1 MATISDFLIRVRVEG
16 QQLVDKLIS
25 STNKVEK
32 GMDSASTS
40 TNKFGAAVKNVGKDM
55 AGAVATG
62 NLFADSVL
70 GALKTLGPLAGG
82 VATAA
87 GAFALLGLK
96 AINIADQLGDLSDAT
111 GVSAGRLLNFKQS
124 IIEAGGNSETFEK
137 VIAKLNVK
145 LGEAAQ
151 GNEKVRKTFKDL
163 GVSLGDANGDIRSTD
178 DLLPE
183 IIAALKQIPD
193 PAIRAATAV
202 EILGKEAAKID
213 WSKVSAGKDAITDA
227 QVQALAKYRDEID
240 KLANSIER
248 NLITAFGRLAEEIN
262 KNGVLKGLFT
272 GGLVAPAESIGDWIT
287 YQAIKMTQGAE
298 AADKFA
304 AAQANMSKEVR
315 EFKNLSP
322 QAQQEYLKYLDTLK
336 KGQAPL
342 PPGMKPSEA
351 GAGRGNVNPTGQL
364 KITDQGLQAIANAQ
378 AQTKALK
385 ETNAEALKY
394 QQQLNDTIGMQQFQ
408 GDIERSTLA
417 IEKERATK
425 VAELQKQIET
435 ETNNKE
441 RDQRVTAAI
450 TNELRK
456 QIADT
461 NANAEAMKKAKA
473 DEITKLQQQK
483 DLIADIMLLN
493 EHLVND
499 VQLKQLANQ
508 NALIGLYG
516 DELKEKEGL
525 LAIDNQRLSAI
536 ETIEG
541 KLRALGKDATKED
554 IRRAQEQISEA
565 NRVAGEK

>member
-450 TNELRK
+450 TDELRK